1 MTVSDVSVAMGGL
14 GSDAAIE
21 ASDFVLA
28 TDNLNALP
36 KAVKGARK
44 TRKIVIE
51 NIVFSIA
58 IKIALMVLSL
68 LGILP
73 LWIAV
78 FGDTGVMLLAVLN
91 SMRMRLKIK

>member
-1 MTVSDVSVAMGGL
+1 M
-14 GSDAAIE
+14 
-21 ASDFVLA
+21 
-28 TDNLNALP
+28 P

>member
-1 MTVSDVSVAMGGL
+1 MRFS
-14 GSDAAIE
+14 
-21 ASDFVLA
+21 
-28 TDNLNALP
+28 
-36 KAVKGARK
+36 KAVVKYRIPILILA
-44 TRKIVIE
+44 IV
-51 NIVFSIA
+51 
-58 IKIALMVLSL
+58 LMVPSV